1 MEITEVVLVLCNVV
15 NNNCQQNSRVLYTF
29 VPDKW
34 IGELLDISPKNVI
47 SLKTFNLEFS
57 RYTVQSKNRIFVKGY
72 GFLSFV
78 KKSFS
83 SKKGIQKTAEA
94 TGGLIGNKNADKIT
108 KVSKRSPRI
117 TQKREEEILRERYIS
132 PE

>member
-1 MEITEVVLVLCNVV
+1 MT
-15 NNNCQQNSRVLYTF
+15 
-29 VPDKW
+29 
-34 IGELLDISPKNVI
+34 
-47 SLKTFNLEFS
+47 

-83 SKKGIQKTAEA
+83 SKKAIQKTAEA
-94 TGGLIGNKNADKIT
+94 TGGLIVNKNADKIT
-108 KVSKRSPRI
+108 KVSKRSPKNNSE
-117 TQKREEEILRERYIS
+117 TSEEEILRERYIS